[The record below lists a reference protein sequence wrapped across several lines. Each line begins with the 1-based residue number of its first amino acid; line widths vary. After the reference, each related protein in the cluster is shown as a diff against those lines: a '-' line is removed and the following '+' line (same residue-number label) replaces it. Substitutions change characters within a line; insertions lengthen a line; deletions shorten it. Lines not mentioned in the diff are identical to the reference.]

1 MSEAASTP
9 GAATKDATTQIP
21 DASDSDSDDD
31 WLPGPGSIHDHPL
44 AVVDPFP
51 FLKLAADERRVVLS
65 FLLGARSYPLGGRA
79 PGAPER
85 VRFSAVEALRT
96 LTFHARSIKAVC
108 RDVAADVRVLEGAPR
123 RAHRSV
129 ATPLA
134 WLKGLWDAEI
144 IPGMEYTASSYVLE
158 GCRERAAVAER
169 GNLALAMYQRLGQ
182 HCRPRIISIKTPGHW
197 RKRRTDAVKHFFRF
211 QGSPLGEREHK
222 QLSWAHTRTST
233 SGEMH
238 APVDATLLKSLCA
251 TAFDSFLEGLRSAVL
266 SGTMWTLHVEGVQV
280 LYRGG
285 FVDDDDEEWADGEW
299 LRGDDD
305 DFDALDAGL
314 AAFFGAEAM
323 RRPPWVQAWCNHYG
337 RPPVT
342 RIRDIVDLIGRRP
355 SSFNLTDRSAKAPAA
370 VINVG
375 FDDDIQA
382 MEQPD
387 IHNPTGPPAFMQLG
401 PGISAR
407 CRAASYSWRDDV
419 AFKIRTG
426 NLWGLGVPEGSYFTC
441 RGVVESG
448 MGDTFPP
455 SLDRASLFVPIVEGV
470 FDAMCTCRIVGLN

>member
-1 MSEAASTP
+1 MSKAASTP
-9 GAATKDATTQIP
+9 GAATKDTTTQIP
-21 DASDSDSDDD
+21 DASDSESDDD
-31 WLPGPGSIHDHPL
+31 WLPGPGCIHDHPF

-123 RAHRSV
+123 QAHRSV

-158 GCRERAAVAER
+158 GCRERAAVARR
-169 GNLALAMYQRLGQ
+169 GNLALAMYQQLGQ

-197 RKRRTDAVKHFFRF
+197 RKRRTDAVKHFFEY

-251 TAFDSFLEGLRSAVL
+251 TAFNSFLEGLRSAVL

-314 AAFFGAEAM
+314 AAFFGADAM
-323 RRPPWVQAWCNHYG
+323 RRPPWVQAWCNAYG

-342 RIRDIVDLIGRRP
+342 RIRDIADMVGRRP
-355 SSFNLTDRSAKAPAA
+355 YSFNLTDRSAKAPAA
-370 VINVG
+370 VINVS
-375 FDDDIQA
+375 FPDDIQA
-382 MEQPD
+382 VEQPNT
-387 IHNPTGPPAFMQLG
+387 HNPTGPPAFMQLG
-401 PGISAR
+401 PEIKAH
-407 CRAASYSWRDDV
+407 CRAGSHSWRDV

-426 NLWGLGVPEGSYFTC
+426 NFWDPGVPKGSYYTHQ
-441 RGVVESG
+441 GVVERG
-448 MGDTFPP
+448 MGEDPP
-455 SLDRASLFVPIVEGV
+455 LGPDRASLFVPIVEGV